1 VVVRRG
7 RRETL
12 CARGADSAPPRGPST
27 SPLEGKPLPQLIY
40 ETTDTDFADR
50 AIEALRNAGI
60 PGIPSYRVGRGYSSG
75 SSYPGKGFTEDEV
88 CLYIENELDYR
99 PANDILIKL
108 GAVVEEPPKLPS
120 RKVLFVIVFIVVAV
134 AFWVASQS

>member
-1 VVVRRG
+1 
-7 RRETL
+7 
-12 CARGADSAPPRGPST
+12 
-27 SPLEGKPLPQLIY
+27 LPQLIY

-120 RKVLFVIVFIVVAV
+120 RKVLFVIVLIVVAV

>member
-1 VVVRRG
+1 VRRK
-7 RRETL
+7 RL
-12 CARGADSAPPRGPST
+12 CARDANPTLVPGRST

-60 PGIPSYRVGRGYSSG
+60 PSYRVGRGYSSG

-88 CLYIENELDYR
+88 CLYIENESDYR

-108 GAVVEEPPKLPS
+108 GAVVEEPAKLPS
-120 RKVLFVIVFIVVAV
+120 RKVLFVIVLIVVAV

>member
-1 VVVRRG
+1 V
-7 RRETL
+7 
-12 CARGADSAPPRGPST
+12 CARGACRALLGGPST
-27 SPLEGKPLPQLIY
+27 SRLEGKPLPQLIY

-50 AIEALRNAGI
+50 AIEALRNA
-60 PGIPSYRVGRGYSSG
+60 GIPSYRVGRGYSSG

-120 RKVLFVIVFIVVAV
+120 RKVLFVIVLIVVAV

>member
-60 PGIPSYRVGRGYSSG
+60 PGIPSYRGYSSG

-120 RKVLFVIVFIVVAV
+120 RKVLFVIVLIVVAV